1 MSLCTRNRWGPGIQS
16 TSSNTNSVNKEMEE
30 KLKKMREEREKQDT
44 MWATTSSSKETD
56 K

>member
-1 MSLCTRNRWGPGIQS
+1 MSLCTRNRWGPGTKS
-16 TSSNTNSVNKEMEE
+16 TTNSANKEMEE

-44 MWATTSSSKETD
+44 MWNSISKETG